1 MTYIF
6 YISSTKLFTRER
18 RGQKKAG
25 EAERSPLSPD
35 FPFKRESKN
44 LGITAIGRLF
54 CHRSG
59 KCKHSLVK
67 LI

>member
-1 MTYIF
+1 MTFIF

-35 FPFKRESKN
+35 FPFKK
-44 LGITAIGRLF
+44 GIKK
-54 CHRSG
+54 SG
-59 KCKHSLVK
+59 DNSDRKVILSSEWQV
-67 LI
+67 